1 MNHDGLAV
9 VVEDEDRDLQQPG
22 RGVEA
27 EDKLALG
34 AVVVEGDPE
43 AVVGHSGL
51 DVDVVDAVFSCR
63 NRPASRDY
71 RIRK

>member
-1 MNHDGLAV
+1 MYRDGLAV
-9 VVEDEDRDLQQPG
+9 VVEDEDHDLQQPG

-51 DVDVVDAVFSCR
+51 DVDVVDTVFVP